1 MPSSPDQ
8 TVTRLPGD
16 PGPLGWLR
24 FAYGFRLPDKNVH
37 WVRHEL
43 TDAGWRSR
51 TVIRH
56 LAVMVPVCVVLVAL
70 LAIFLPAPLWVSAMM
85 VVLILT
91 GSVLTVALYADDL
104 RAARLRQH
112 GLPVPTDPDL
122 GRPTH

>member
-1 MPSSPDQ
+1 M
-8 TVTRLPGD
+8 TRLPGD